1 MYTHR
6 DGRTQVVEYLLKE
19 CHCDPNC
26 TTKSGRTPLEIAG
39 DTDTIAIRLLL
50 QHGAVATD
58 VNKCSTILPDGS
70 RREAA
75 KSTIAVFM
83 VGDKRAGKST
93 LTKAL
98 ISERLISRF
107 TGLWSKVG
115 DVKEKTAGMECHTI
129 HNSRLGS
136 LAIYDMAGHRQFH
149 SSHDTIIRSTM
160 SGSSAGIFLFVIDLT
175 ASGEELR
182 KTVFFWLSFIRN
194 QVTSLS
200 SSDAYLL
207 VVGSH
212 ADIIKSK
219 LDLKKKETVIVDAC
233 NSVSKLRFV
242 GFIAV
247 DCQYSESSALTL
259 IRSYVLE
266 IQTKLQYTLAVSFKL
281 HCFHVLLVLVC
292 GDQPGVKLATVLQ
305 YLADKGEKANQKGG
319 EGLYLDLLP
328 KGLPGLSDACIDLN
342 KRGILLYLQKKPLEN
357 SWVIIER
364 DVLLKKVNGTVFAPE
379 GFQEH
384 MSLAIHT
391 GVVPYG
397 KIHDCFKELEETKHI
412 DTEIIIQFLCHMEFC
427 CEIKDIKMLEL
438 LAINYPQYN
447 EQRHFLFPG
456 LITEEIENLAHIESP
471 HDLWRPNP
479 LISYSEYSS
488 CWVLQCHGH
497 QHYLSPRFHQVL
509 LLRLAFTHALPVEPH
524 EADPTN
530 PTLQQACTLWKNGIK
545 WTTTSSV
552 EALVEISD
560 CQVVVVMRCEQ
571 GKEKALVRIRT
582 EVVKEVMLAKQELCS
597 NTITVE
603 MFIPKPTYP
612 VNCDCTVSITKIA
625 YSISKH
631 EDAALAND
639 YTRTPVNL
647 NKLLHFEPFALLPQ
661 ECLSLL
667 ISPDSQAH
675 TVTPQF
681 IERAA
686 STFSYISYIDNFCTV
701 LNVPLHKV
709 AVDGA
714 YHKAERM
721 FQVWQ
726 TQTEGTYLCLRQHM
740 DKYSVFSGRN
750 ILVCTHCLL
759 SECALV
765 MMECV

>member
-1 MYTHR
+1 M
-6 DGRTQVVEYLLKE
+6 VECLLTE

-26 TTKSGRTPLEIAG
+26 TTSYGSTPLAMARN
-39 DTDTIAIRLLL
+39 TDTIRLLL

-58 VNKCSTILPDGS
+58 VYKCSTILPYGS
-70 RREAA
+70 PRKVA

-83 VGDKRAGKST
+83 VGDKGAGKST

-98 ISERLISRF
+98 MTEREGISRF
-107 TGLWSKVG
+107 TGRWSKVG

-129 HNSRLGS
+129 HSSRLGS
-136 LAIYDMAGHRQFH
+136 LAIYDIAGHREFH
-149 SSHDTIIRSTM
+149 SSHDTVIRSAM
-160 SGSSAGIFLFVIDLT
+160 SGSSSGIFLFVIDLT
-175 ASGEELR
+175 ASEKELQ
-182 KTVFFWLSFIRN
+182 KTVFFWLSFIQN
-194 QVTSLS
+194 QLTSVS
-200 SSDAYLL
+200 SSNAYLL

-212 ADIIKSK
+212 GDIVKSK
-219 LDLKKKETVIVDAC
+219 FELRKKETVIVDVC
-233 NSVSKLRFV
+233 NSVSKLHFV

-247 DCQYSESSALTL
+247 DCQHSESSALTQ
-259 IRSYVLE
+259 IRSHVRE
-266 IQTKLQYTLAVSFKL
+266 IQTKLHKTLAVTFDMHCL
-281 HCFHVLLVLVC
+281 HVYLVSVC
-292 GDQPGVKLATVLQ
+292 GYQPGIKLDAVMQSVEDRKGKQTPEEKKNYSYLQVLP
-305 YLADKGEKANQKGG
+305 N
-319 EGLYLDLLP
+319 DLP
-328 KGLPGLSDACIDLN
+328 AMSDACIELN
-342 KRGILLYLQKKPLEN
+342 KRGIVLYLQKTPLEN

-364 DVLLKKVNGTVFAPE
+364 DLLLKKVNGTVFAPE

-391 GVVPYG
+391 GIVPYG
-397 KIHDCFKELEETKHI
+397 KIHDCFKEKDETKHI

-427 CEIKDIKMLEL
+427 CEIKDSNMLEL
-438 LAINYPQYN
+438 LAINYPRYK

-456 LITEEIENLAHIESP
+456 LITEKIDNLTHIESP
-471 HDLWRPNP
+471 RDLWGPNP

-488 CWVLQCHGH
+488 CWVLQCHSH

-524 EADPTN
+524 EADPTC

-560 CQVVVVMRCEQ
+560 SQVVVVMRCEQ

-582 EVVKEVMLAKQELCS
+582 EVVKEVMLAKHEFCS
-597 NTITVE
+597 NTVTVE
-603 MFIPKPTYP
+603 MFIPNPTYP

-639 YTRTPVNL
+639 HARTPVNL
-647 NKLLHFEPFALLPQ
+647 HKLLHYEPFALLPQ

-667 ISPDSQAH
+667 YSPDSQAH

-681 IERAA
+681 IECAA
-686 STFSYISYIDNFCTV
+686 STFSYVSYVDDFCTV

-709 AVDGA
+709 VVDGA

-726 TQTEGTYLCLRQHM
+726 TQTEGTYQCLRQHM

>member
-1 MYTHR
+1 M
-6 DGRTQVVEYLLKE
+6 VEYLLTE

-26 TTKSGRTPLEIAG
+26 TSNDGRTLLALAWN
-39 DTDTIAIRLLL
+39 TDVIRLLL

-58 VNKCSTILPDGS
+58 VYKCSTILPDGS
-70 RREAA
+70 PREAA

-83 VGDKRAGKST
+83 VGDKGAGKST

-98 ISERLISRF
+98 MTEGLISRI
-107 TGLWSKVG
+107 TAWWSKVG
-115 DVKEKTAGMECHTI
+115 DVKDKTAGMECHTI
-129 HNSRLGS
+129 HSSRLGS
-136 LAIYDMAGHRQFH
+136 LAIYDIAGHREFH
-149 SSHDTIIRSTM
+149 SSHDTVIRSAM
-160 SGSSAGIFLFVIDLT
+160 SGSSSGIFLFVIDLT
-175 ASGEELR
+175 ASEEELQ
-182 KTVFFWLSFIRN
+182 KTVFFWLSFIQN
-194 QVTSLS
+194 QLTSVS

-212 ADIIKSK
+212 IDRVKSK
-219 LDLKKKETVIVDAC
+219 LELGKKETVIVDAC
-233 NSVSKLRFV
+233 NSVSKLHFV

-247 DCQYSESSALTL
+247 DCQYSESSALTQ
-259 IRSYVLE
+259 IRSHVLD
-266 IQTKLQYTLAVSFKL
+266 IQTKLHKTLAVTFHMHCL
-281 HCFHVLLVLVC
+281 HVYLVSVC
-292 GDQPGVKLATVLQ
+292 GDQPGIKLYAVMQ
-305 YLADKGEKANQKGG
+305 SVEDRKGEQTLEEKEKYS
-319 EGLYLDLLP
+319 YLQILPNDLP
-328 KGLPGLSDACIDLN
+328 ALSDACIELN
-342 KRGILLYLQKKPLEN
+342 KRGIVLYLQKTPLEN

-364 DVLLKKVNGTVFAPE
+364 DLLLKKVNGTVFAPE

-397 KIHDCFKELEETKHI
+397 KIRDCFKEMEETKHI

-427 CEIKDIKMLEL
+427 CEIRDSNMLEL
-438 LAINYPQYN
+438 LAIKYPRYK

-456 LITEEIENLAHIESP
+456 LITEKIENLTHIESP

-524 EADPTN
+524 EADPTC
-530 PTLQQACTLWKNGIK
+530 PTLLQACTLWKNGIK

-560 CQVVVVMRCEQ
+560 SQVAVVMRCEQ

-582 EVVKEVMLAKQELCS
+582 EVVKEVMLAKHEFCS
-597 NTITVE
+597 NTVTVE
-603 MFIPKPTYP
+603 MFIPNPTYP

-639 YTRTPVNL
+639 HARTPVKL
-647 NKLLHFEPFALLPQ
+647 HKLLHFEPFALLPQ

-667 ISPDSQAH
+667 YSPDSQAH

-681 IERAA
+681 IECAA
-686 STFSYISYIDNFCTV
+686 STFSYVSYVDDFCTV

-709 AVDGA
+709 AVDGT